1 MAEKR
6 IVSNLA
12 LEQYHLGELSA
23 EESASVRGELARSA
37 ELRAR
42 LAALEESDRQILEA
56 HPVEAMTA
64 QIRERAEQRRVEA
77 QEKERFR
84 AGRRFS
90 RPLTWGLSAAAMVLA
105 VFSIVV
111 SVEQPRSDATRL
123 KGLTPHLSVFRK
135 TLAGG
140 AEELRAGAE
149 ARQGDILQLSYVAAG
164 ARYGVIFSID
174 GRGSVTWH
182 LPQTSSGTAPDL
194 DQEGSVALPSAY
206 ELDDAPSFERFFL
219 VYGSTPFAVE
229 DVARAA
235 ADLASRVSSAARD
248 SLTLPR
254 GLGQY
259 SLLVKK
265 KG

>member
-6 IVSNLA
+6 IVSDLV

-23 EESASVRGELARSA
+23 EEGALVRGELSRSA

-42 LAALEESDRQILEA
+42 LADLEESDRRILETYPA
-56 HPVEAMTA
+56 ETMVAR
-64 QIRERAEQRRVEA
+64 IRERADAQRDVER
-77 QEKERFR
+77 EKERFR

-90 RPLTWGLSAAAMVLA
+90 RPLAWGLSVAAMVLA
-105 VFSIVV
+105 VFSIVI
-111 SVEQPRSDATRL
+111 SVEHSRSDTTRL

-135 TLAGG
+135 TLAG

-149 ARQGDILQLSYVAAG
+149 ASRGDVLQLSYTAAD
-164 ARYGVIFSID
+164 ARYGVILSID

-182 LPQTSSGTAPDL
+182 LPPVGRGTAPSL
-194 DQEGSVALPSAY
+194 DQQGTEVLPSAY

-219 VYGSTPFAVE
+219 VYGTTPFAVD

-235 ADLASRVSSAARD
+235 ADLAGKPSSAARD
-248 SLTLPR
+248 PLTLPR